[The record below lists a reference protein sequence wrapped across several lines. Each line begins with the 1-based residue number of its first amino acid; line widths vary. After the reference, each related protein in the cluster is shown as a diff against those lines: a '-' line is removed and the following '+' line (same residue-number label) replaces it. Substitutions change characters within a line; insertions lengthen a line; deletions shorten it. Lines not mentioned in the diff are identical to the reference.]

1 MKKIVFSGFMASI
14 LMMSGAAFADS
25 AALTTQGYVNDGLV
39 ALYKAV
45 DLVKAD
51 KTDLAAKA
59 DAEDLDELAGTV
71 EDLADVVD
79 TKANAN
85 TVYTKT
91 EIDGKGFLTEAAIS
105 GKQDT
110 IADLDDIKAGAAKG
124 ATALQPTANISS
136 LTNDAGYLTSADV
149 AVYEGAE
156 NGGIVVDANH
166 KIAIDVENPQQNA
179 MYVYKNGTW
188 SALNVNGTFPDEFNF
203 AGE

>member
-51 KTDLAAKA
+51 KTDLTAKA
-59 DAEDLDELAGTV
+59 DAEDLDDLAVTV

-91 EIDGKGFLTEAAIS
+91 EADNKFLTTASIE

-110 IADLDDIKAGAAKG
+110 IADLDDIKAGAAAG

-179 MYVYKNGTW
+179 MYVYKNGAW
-188 SALNVNGTFPDEFNF
+188 SALDVNGTFPDEFNF